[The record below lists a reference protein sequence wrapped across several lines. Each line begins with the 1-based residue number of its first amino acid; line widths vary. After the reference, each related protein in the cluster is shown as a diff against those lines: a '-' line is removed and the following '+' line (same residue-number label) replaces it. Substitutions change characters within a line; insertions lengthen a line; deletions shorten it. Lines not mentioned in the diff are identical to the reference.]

1 MTDAKAPR
9 MLLDDYQVC
18 IPRVLAGHAR
28 TLANKPAVV
37 CDDEV
42 RSWHGFD
49 AAMSRV
55 ANALLARGI
64 GRGCKVAVLMDNA
77 ILTLELML
85 GIVRAGACLVPLS
98 ALLTPDQL
106 RTLLTD
112 SQSEALFCSGAHRH
126 KIEACRRDLPGIGP
140 ERFFATDFQAPG
152 WQDCAALMATASD
165 RFPDAAYAQDDP
177 FNIIYSSGTTGLPK
191 GIVQTHR
198 ARLHWA
204 FSNAIDMR
212 FHVNARGLTSTPL
225 YSNGTWL
232 TVLPAL
238 FAGATLHVMR
248 KFEPHAMLDLIERHR
263 ITHTFAVPTQ
273 LILAL
278 DEQRRARRDLSSLES
293 LLCAGSTLRPD
304 IRRQVLSELTPA
316 LFCMYGFSEGFATV
330 CKPHQQA
337 DKGESVGLP
346 VLGFE
351 VMIVDDQGRELP
363 AGETG
368 EIAGYGAGLMRAY
381 HNREDAT
388 AALVVRDAYGRSF
401 VRSGD
406 IGRLDADGYLYVVD
420 RKKDLIISGG
430 FNIFPVDIEAVVG
443 AHPDV
448 LDVSVI
454 ALPDEKWGEVP
465 MALVI
470 PRHDAAPAQAIRE
483 WANARLAKH
492 QRISRLEMVD
502 DLPRNALGKV
512 LKRVLRERYGA
523 GPAAANAHA

>member
-1 MTDAKAPR
+1 
-9 MLLDDYQVC
+9 MLLDDCQVS
-18 IPRVLAGHAR
+18 IPRVLASHAR
-28 TLANKPAVV
+28 SLASKPAVV
-37 CDDEV
+37 CGDET
-42 RSWHGFD
+42 RNWRDFD

-55 ANALLARGI
+55 ANGLLERGI
-64 GRGCKVAVLMDNA
+64 GLGCKVAVLMDND

-85 GIVRAGACLVPLS
+85 GIVRAGACVVPLS
-98 ALLTPDQL
+98 GLLTPDQL
-106 RTLLTD
+106 RTLLDD
-112 SQSEALFCSGAHRH
+112 SQSEALFCSGAHKD
-126 KIEACRRDLPGIGP
+126 KIDGCRQDLTGIP
-140 ERFFATDFQAPG
+140 SDRFFATDFQASG
-152 WQDCAALMATASD
+152 WQDCVCLMASAGD
-165 RFPDAAYAQDDP
+165 QFPNVHYGQDDP

-212 FHVNARGLTSTPL
+212 FHGNARGLTSTAL

-232 TVLPAL
+232 TVLPTL

-248 KFEPHAMLDLIERHR
+248 KFDAAGLLDLIQRHR

-278 DEQRRARRDLSSLES
+278 EEQRHVRRDLSSLES
-293 LLCAGSTLRPD
+293 LLCAGSTLRSD
-304 IRRQVLSELTPA
+304 IRRQVLAELTPA
-316 LFCMYGFSEGFATV
+316 LYCMYGFSEGFATV
-330 CKPHQQA
+330 CKPHQHA
-337 DKGESVGLP
+337 SKGESVGLP

-351 VMIVDDQGRELP
+351 VMIVDDHGHEVP
-363 AGETG
+363 TGAAG

-381 HNREDAT
+381 HNRADAT
-388 AALVVRDAYGRSF
+388 AAMVVHDGHGRSF
-401 VRSGD
+401 IRSGD
-406 IGRLDADGYLYVVD
+406 IGRLDEDGFLYVVD

-454 ALPDEKWGEVP
+454 AVPDAKWGEVP
-465 MALVI
+465 LALVI
-470 PRHDAAPAQAIRE
+470 PRHGEARPQVIQE

-492 QRISRLEMVD
+492 QRVSRVEMVS

-523 GPAAANAHA
+523 DPAPADAHS